1 MTRVDPIL
9 ILLFA
14 GVLALFIYQS
24 CGTVTDRENNKDQ
37 LQMLRDSIASLDSKV
52 SQLYT
57 KQNHLYKLI
66 DSLKVQ
72 KVKII
77 TKYEPIKESI
87 RNAPGDSL
95 ASIVRSRLDTVLSR

>member
-24 CGTVTDRENNKDQ
+24 CNTASDRGDIKV
-37 LQMLRDSIASLDSKV
+37 LRDSIASLDSEID
-52 SQLYT
+52 QLYT

-66 DSLKVQ
+66 DSLKSQ
-72 KVKII
+72 KVQII
-77 TKYEPIKESI
+77 TKYAPIKQAIVVAPADTLAAII
-87 RNAPGDSL
+87 RA
-95 ASIVRSRLDTVLSR
+95 RLDTVLSK